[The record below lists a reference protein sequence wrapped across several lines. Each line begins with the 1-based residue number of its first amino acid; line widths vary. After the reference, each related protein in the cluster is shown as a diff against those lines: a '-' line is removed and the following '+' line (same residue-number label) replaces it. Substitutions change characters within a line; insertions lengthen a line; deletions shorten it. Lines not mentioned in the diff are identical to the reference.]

1 MTMNSSFSYKIDGL
15 CCGMHFP
22 TRMIFIFLTLQCVC
36 VIRICEKLC
45 LKWQKKKEKKKDN
58 PLEDF
63 SVSVD

>member
-1 MTMNSSFSYKIDGL
+1 MLWDAFSNKNDFY
-15 CCGMHFP
+15 
-22 TRMIFIFLTLQCVC
+22 IFNFTVCVC

-45 LKWQKKKEKKKDN
+45 LKWQKKEKKKDN